1 MNESLFSSASVE
13 WATPW
18 ELFRQLDA
26 EFHFNLAPCSTHE
39 NAKCADHI
47 TKAKDGLLQD
57 WGAKG
62 YFAIRHT
69 GGSFRSGSGKRITRQ
84 KKARSW

>member
-26 EFHFNLAPCSTHE
+26 EFHFDLDPCSTHE
-39 NAKCADHI
+39 NAKCADHF
-47 TKAKDGLLQD
+47 TKVEDGLLQD

-62 YFAIRHT
+62 YLQSAIR
-69 GGSFRSGSGKRITRQ
+69 
-84 KKARSW
+84 ARTSEVDQEGA